1 MEYQK
6 VVLYWQQ
13 QNIHSS
19 ADLRLRLQGFHIN
32 FAYNSG
38 KIENSKI
45 TYELTKSIFEN
56 DIVCNYTGNLS
67 TLYEIHNTKDAINI
81 VMDALDRRQ
90 IINEDFVKKIQY
102 ELTKNTYDARRLQLD
117 ERPGTYK
124 QHDYIVGRQEVG
136 ASAEDATVEMQ
147 ELFEDLNSSKITSAN
162 VVKAAA
168 YLHCKMEN
176 IHPFS
181 DGNGRTG
188 RLLVNYILMLYEH
201 PPIVFFVNDIKPYF
215 EALNAWDERQSI
227 AEMEAFIKKEATL
240 TWNSQRG

>member
-124 QHDYIVGRQEVG
+124 QHDYI
-136 ASAEDATVEMQ
+136 
-147 ELFEDLNSSKITSAN
+147 
-162 VVKAAA
+162 
-168 YLHCKMEN
+168 C
-176 IHPFS
+176 
-181 DGNGRTG
+181 
-188 RLLVNYILMLYEH
+188 
-201 PPIVFFVNDIKPYF
+201 
-215 EALNAWDERQSI
+215 
-227 AEMEAFIKKEATL
+227 
-240 TWNSQRG
+240 